1 MTTQQC
7 EYCFDLF
14 ATASEYLTHKA
25 ERHNESVFMDTLNPD
40 TIKRANQTIMED
52 LFEDW
57 SFALDSNEMFY
68 GDKEYAQRSGEAEI
82 IEAFNKFYKLDPT
95 DTDFLTA

>member
-7 EYCFDLF
+7 EECFELF
-14 ATASEYLTHKA
+14 ATATEYLNHKYNN
-25 ERHNESVFMDTLNPD
+25 HPNDNFMDTLNKEVVKLVNEK
-40 TIKRANQTIMED
+40 IKED

-57 SFALDSNEMFY
+57 SFALDNNDIFY
-68 GDKEYAQRSGEAEI
+68 GDKEYAERSGNQYVI
-82 IEAFNKFYKLDPT
+82 NKFNSFYKLDPT

>member
-40 TIKRANQTIMED
+40 TVKRANQTIMED

-57 SFALDSNEMFY
+57 SYALDSNEVFY
-68 GDKEYAQRSGEAEI
+68 GDKEYAQRSGETEI
-82 IEAFNKFYKLDPT
+82 IEAFNKFYKLDPS
-95 DTDFLTA
+95 DEDYLEA

>member
-1 MTTQQC
+1 M
-7 EYCFDLF
+7 E
-14 ATASEYLTHKA
+14 ENK
-25 ERHNESVFMDTLNPD
+25 NFMDTLNPD
-40 TIKRANQTIMED
+40 TVKRANQTIMED

-68 GDKEYAQRSGEAEI
+68 GDKEYAERSGEAEI
-82 IEAFNKFYKLDPT
+82 IEAFNKFYNLDPT

>member
-7 EYCFDLF
+7 EYCFNLF

-25 ERHNESVFMDTLNPD
+25 EYHNESVFMDTLNNE
-40 TIKRANQTIMED
+40 TVKRANQKIMED

-82 IEAFNKFYKLDPT
+82 IEAFNKFYKLDPS
-95 DTDFLTA
+95 DEDYLEA

>member
-40 TIKRANQTIMED
+40 TVKRANQTIMED

-57 SFALDSNEMFY
+57 SFALDSNEIFY

-82 IEAFNKFYKLDPT
+82 VEAFNKFYKLDPT

>member
-7 EYCFDLF
+7 EHCYGLF

-25 ERHNESVFMDTLNPD
+25 EDHNESVFMDTLNNE
-40 TIKRANQTIMED
+40 TVKRANQKIMED

-57 SFALDSNEMFY
+57 SFALDNNEVFY
-68 GDKEYAQRSGEAEI
+68 GDKEYAERSGEAEI
-82 IEAFNKFYKLDPT
+82 IEAFNKFYKLDPN
-95 DTDFLTA
+95 DEDYLEA